1 MPAVDAI
8 AEGLDSVLAEI
19 RDLELGPHVAELDA
33 CGLTVLPPER
43 VAPREFTVRLRD
55 AVLNLAERRTGIRP
69 DFATGATHANIAATS
84 GQAGE
89 AWMWQILFDD
99 PIFADALMNR
109 ACLAMVTYLAGYSA
123 KLSNSS
129 ALVKGPVDW
138 DGPPRP
144 LGLHNDSRGVPAPLP
159 PYSQFASATWALT
172 DYTLEKGALGYL
184 PGSHKLCRQPTPD
197 EALDK
202 VVPVEARAGSLIVW
216 HGNTWH
222 APFPRTAPGLRVSML
237 LYFCREYM
245 TTQERYGDRVP
256 QAMLERYPPRFRT
269 LMGLMDGYGWAEDGP
284 DVTLLRKSRS
294 GHSLYS

>member
-1 MPAVDAI
+1 MPAVDAT
-8 AEGLDSVLAEI
+8 ADGLDSVLWEI
-19 RDLELGPHVAELDA
+19 RELELGPHVAELDA
-33 CGLTVLPPER
+33 YGLTVLPPER

-69 DFATGATHANIAATS
+69 DFETGATHANIPATS

-89 AWMWQILFDD
+89 AWMWHILFDD

-172 DYTLEKGALGYL
+172 DYTLENGALGYL

-222 APFPRTAPGLRVSML
+222 APFPRTAPGLQCVDAVVFL
-237 LYFCREYM
+237 PGLHDHPG
-245 TTQERYGDRVP
+245 T
-256 QAMLERYPPRFRT
+256 LPRPRAASDAGALSAALPHT
-269 LMGLMDGYGWAEDGP
+269 HGP
-284 DVTLLRKSRS
+284 DGRLWL
-294 GHSLYS
+294 G

>member
-1 MPAVDAI
+1 MPAVEAT
-8 AEGLDSVLAEI
+8 AEGLDSVLEEI
-19 RDLELGPHVAELDA
+19 RELQLEPNAAQLDA
-33 CGLTVLPPER
+33 KGLTVLPPEQ

-55 AVLNLAERRTGIRP
+55 AVLKLAERRTGIRP
-69 DFATGATHANIAATS
+69 DFENGSTHANIAATS
-84 GQAGE
+84 GQTGE
-89 AWMWQILFDD
+89 AWMWHILFDD

-109 ACLAMVTYLAGYSA
+109 ACLAMVTYLVGYSA

-138 DGPPRP
+138 EGPPRP

-172 DYTLEKGALGYL
+172 DYTLENGALGYL

-197 EALDK
+197 EAIDR
-202 VVPVEARAGSLIVW
+202 VVPVEAEAGSLIVW

-245 TTQERYGDRVP
+245 TTQERYRERVP
-256 QAMLERYPPRFRT
+256 EAMLERHPLRFRT
-269 LMGLMDGYGWAEDGP
+269 LMGLEDGYGWADEGP
-284 DVTLLRKSRS
+284 DVMLLRKSRS
-294 GHSLYS
+294 GYSQHS

>member
-1 MPAVDAI
+1 MPAVEAT
-8 AEGLDSVLAEI
+8 AEGLDSVLEEI
-19 RDLELGPHVAELDA
+19 RELQLEPHAAQLDA
-33 CGLTVLPPER
+33 KGLTVLPPER
-43 VAPREFTVRLRD
+43 VAPREFTIRLRD
-55 AVLNLAERRTGIRP
+55 AVMKLAERRTGIRP
-69 DFATGATHANIAATS
+69 DFENGSTHANIPATS
-84 GQAGE
+84 GQTGE
-89 AWMWQILFDD
+89 AWMWHILFDD

-109 ACLAMVTYLAGYSA
+109 ACLAMVTYLVGYSA

-138 DGPPRP
+138 EGPPRP

-172 DYTLEKGALGYL
+172 DYTLENGALGYL

-197 EALDK
+197 EAIDR
-202 VVPVEARAGSLIVW
+202 VVPVEAEAGSLIVW

-245 TTQERYGDRVP
+245 TTQERYRERVP
-256 QAMLERYPPRFRT
+256 ETMLERYPLRFRT
-269 LMGLMDGYGWAEDGP
+269 LMGLEDGYGWADEGP

-294 GHSLYS
+294 GYSQHS

>member
-1 MPAVDAI
+1 MPAVDAT
-8 AEGLDSVLAEI
+8 AEGLDSVLEEI
-19 RDLELGPHVAELDA
+19 REFGLEPHVAELDA
-33 CGLTVLPPER
+33 WGLTVLPPER
-43 VAPREFTVRLRD
+43 VAPREFTIRLRD
-55 AVLNLAERRTGIRP
+55 AILSLAERRTGVRP
-69 DFATGATHANIAATS
+69 DFDNGTTHANIPATS
-84 GQAGE
+84 GQTGE

-109 ACLAMVTYLAGYSA
+109 ACLAMVTYLVGYSA

-138 DGPPRP
+138 EGPPRP

-172 DYTLEKGALGYL
+172 DYTLENGALGYL

-197 EALDK
+197 EAADR
-202 VVPVEARAGSLIVW
+202 VVPVEAEAGSLIVW

-237 LYFCREYM
+237 LYFCRDYM
-245 TTQERYGDRVP
+245 TTQERYRERVP
-256 QAMLERYPPRFRT
+256 QAMLERYPSRFRT
-269 LMGLMDGYGWAEDGP
+269 LMGLMDGYGWTEEGP
-284 DVTLLRKSRS
+284 DTTLLRKSRS
-294 GHSLYS
+294 GYSQHS